1 MTRKD
6 HLDGLAAAILLACCL
21 FWGFQQVLV
30 KATLPELP
38 PVFQAALR
46 FAGAAVLLVLWCR
59 WRGVPLVQAD
69 GSLWPGLLAG
79 GLFAAE
85 FACLYIGLQHT
96 RASRLTLFVYT
107 SPFWVALTLPWLV
120 PSERLRRV
128 QWGGLVLAFAGLV
141 VALRDSLVTPAA
153 PDQLLGDLLALSGG
167 LAWGL
172 TTVTIRATRL
182 IRCSAEKLLFYQV
195 AVSALT
201 LPLLSLALGETWPQ
215 RFSGFATLSLL
226 LQTVVGA
233 FASYL
238 VWMWLLGR
246 YPATRISAFAFLT
259 PLFALLWGAVWLH
272 EPLTPALLVALGL
285 VAAGIVLV
293 NRR

>member
-6 HLDGLAAAILLACCL
+6 HLDGLATAILLACCL

-38 PVFQAALR
+38 PVFQAAMR
-46 FAGAAVLLVLWCR
+46 FAGATVLLLIWCR
-59 WRGVPLVQAD
+59 WRGVPLMQAD

-79 GLFAAE
+79 VLFAVE

-96 RASRLTLFVYT
+96 RASRLTLFLYT

-120 PSERLRRV
+120 PSESLRRL
-128 QWGGLVLAFAGLV
+128 QWAGLMLAFAGLV
-141 VALRDSLVTPAA
+141 LALRDSLLTPGA
-153 PDQLLGDLLALSGG
+153 PDQLFGDLLALAGG
-167 LAWGL
+167 LAWAL

-195 AVSALT
+195 AVSTLA
-201 LPLLSLALGETWPQ
+201 LPLLSLALGETWTLH
-215 RFSGFATLSLL
+215 FSGFATLSLL

-233 FASYL
+233 FVSYL

-259 PLFALLWGAVWLH
+259 PLFALLWGAIWLG
-272 EPLTPALLVALGL
+272 EPVTPALLVALGL

-293 NRR
+293 NWR